1 MSNTFMV
8 ATIISCVYLLIRF
21 VEMRFVLK
29 ENKPLK
35 ELIRDSLLVY
45 LAVVSGH
52 FVMDQLVPLTEGL
65 KGTPN
70 VFTNEPDF

>member
-1 MSNTFMV
+1 MFMV
-8 ATIISCVYLLIRF
+8 ATIISFIYLLIRF
-21 VEMRFVLK
+21 VEMRFILK

-52 FVMDQLVPLTEGL
+52 FVMEQLVPLTEGL
-65 KGTPN
+65 KLSPN

>member
-1 MSNTFMV
+1 MFVV
-8 ATIISCVYLLIRF
+8 ATIISFIYLLIRF
-21 VEMRFVLK
+21 VEMRFILK

-52 FVMDQLVPLTEGL
+52 FVMEQIVPLTEGL
-65 KGTPN
+65 KSSPN
-70 VFTNEPDF
+70 VFTNDPDF